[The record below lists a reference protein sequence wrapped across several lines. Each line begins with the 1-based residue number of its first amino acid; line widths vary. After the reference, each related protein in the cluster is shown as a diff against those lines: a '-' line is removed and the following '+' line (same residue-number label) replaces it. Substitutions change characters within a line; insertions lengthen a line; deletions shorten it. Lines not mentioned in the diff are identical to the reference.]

1 MKNIKTFSSFLNESS
16 RLDQILD
23 KISDSGMESLTR
35 DELNYLNS
43 MSNGTPYTPENSDD
57 TVNQA
62 KPELKRTFND
72 DDTMDDEEDDED
84 EDFDDED
91 EDLYDD
97 DPEYDY
103 EKIAAKA
110 KDVVLIVADLTMM
123 DKPWYEQF
131 MEDSGGSNFAIVAFT
146 KKGELIDKDMTE
158 VFPILKD
165 CDLWDEVEGYMSYDP
180 SGEWDED
187 ELIDEL
193 IKIGFNAYSSE
204 DPEYGHFLK

>member
-103 EKIAAKA
+103 EKYKNI
-110 KDVVLIVADLTMM
+110 
-123 DKPWYEQF
+123 
-131 MEDSGGSNFAIVAFT
+131 
-146 KKGELIDKDMTE
+146 
-158 VFPILKD
+158 
-165 CDLWDEVEGYMSYDP
+165 
-180 SGEWDED
+180 
-187 ELIDEL
+187 
-193 IKIGFNAYSSE
+193 
-204 DPEYGHFLK
+204 